1 MPHRK
6 ALREQFN
13 INGDT
18 VVHAPTGAFW
28 KAYDKDAELSALYM
42 GKLGSVLDSGD
53 EYDPREAH
61 EVALSLLEERV
72 RRR

>member
-18 VVHAPTGAFW
+18 VVHLPTGAFW
-28 KAYDKDAELSALYM
+28 KAYEKDAELAALYM
-42 GKLGSVLDSGD
+42 GELKTF
-53 EYDPREAH
+53 R
-61 EVALSLLEERV
+61 
-72 RRR
+72 

>member
-42 GKLGSVLDSGD
+42 GK
-53 EYDPREAH
+53 H
-61 EVALSLLEERV
+61 
-72 RRR
+72 

>member
-42 GKLGSVLDSGD
+42 WHLGSVLDSGD
-53 EYDPREAH
+53 EYDRGDAH
-61 EVALSLLEERV
+61 DLAMTMLEKGHI
-72 RRR
+72 

>member
-18 VVHAPTGAFW
+18 VVHLPTGAFW
-28 KAYDKDAELSALYM
+28 KAYEKDAELAALYM
-42 GKLGSVLDSGD
+42 GKLGLVLDSGD
-53 EYDPREAH
+53 EYDRRDVH
-61 EVALSLLEERV
+61 ELAITILADRLR
-72 RRR
+72 